1 MQEGLGNK
9 TGHQCC
15 SKRKVKRGL
24 WSPDEDEK
32 LIKYITTHGHGSW
45 SSVPKLAG
53 TDHTHTLWCSLID
66 PFICFSFMKKWSL
79 ILVLSKPNPPVV
91 LFLFLLMEASSF
103 RAAKVW
109 KEL

>member
-1 MQEGLGNK
+1 
-9 TGHQCC
+9 
-15 SKRKVKRGL
+15 
-24 WSPDEDEK
+24 
-32 LIKYITTHGHGSW
+32 
-45 SSVPKLAG
+45 
-53 TDHTHTLWCSLID
+53 
-66 PFICFSFMKKWSL
+66 MKKWSL